1 LPKHNR
7 SAGNGTETPPAGE
20 VTLLLRQLKSGDR
33 SKLDHLLE
41 LAYPSLRRLA
51 NHQFRAERFGHVLQ
65 PTALVNEAYLRIVA
79 HRDQAWDSR
88 AHFFGAVAQLMR
100 RILIEHARNVQALK
114 RGGRDCTISLHDI
127 DVSGSQPSIEF
138 LALDEALTGLEKVS
152 SRQARIVE
160 MRYFAGMSVPEVA
173 EALGI
178 DPRTVDRDWAT
189 ARAWLRRRLLP

>member
-1 LPKHNR
+1 M
-7 SAGNGTETPPAGE
+7 ETPLAGE

-51 NHQFRAERFGHVLQ
+51 THQFRAERLGHVLQ

-127 DVSGSQPSIEF
+127 DVSGSEPSIDF
-138 LALDEALTGLEKVS
+138 LALDEALTGLERVS
-152 SRQARIVE
+152 PRQARIVE

-178 DPRTVDRDWAT
+178 DPRTADRDWAT
-189 ARAWLRRRLLP
+189 ARAWLRRRLHP